1 MFYKTLKLFLSF
13 TKKLLKNLIFKEGNF
28 IMYIN
33 NYCFIFSLAFVSFFG
48 ICWSDPDIY
57 VFTDFGGGNNQQ
69 NQPVTDWQT
78 AIELASEGWKLTNH
92 PQIFINDGA
101 APLDPVKAG
110 AQLASAF
117 PYLGAHSQEKI
128 KRIVIHVIDPGV
140 GNASEHPRALVLRK
154 DGTLFIGPDN
164 GTLSLACP
172 PDSIE
177 AIWEINTKY
186 ISDLIG
192 IDLNVG
198 GTFHG
203 RDVFAA
209 AAYLLAADKVTI
221 QEIGKRYPETALKFR
236 LEIAPLIAQVNFQQI
251 STTRWDI
258 KLNSKPSENDLF
270 AQAYFLAIVQSPFYI
285 AEARPQLFFIEDS
298 AEKGH
303 IAIFNR
309 KTNNLYVGPNNGVG
323 TSFFQG
329 FPSEDVKIVELND
342 SVYLKVQ
349 ASENVQEALDLILK
363 QNSIPQPLVTIDLL
377 AHDLESPS
385 DEQRIVKG
393 RIWVDAYGN
402 IKTTLDTDLLLNL
415 LKQGYT
421 KLKVT
426 LNGVTRSVQFDRSF
440 ANVPPGAAFIYVGSS
455 GAIGPNPHRSRR
467 YIELSSN
474 GSQGIF
480 GKDLFING
488 NKLPFNG
495 QEITFQLTKDGSK
508 KKGDL

>member
-1 MFYKTLKLFLSF
+1 MNTNKYF
-13 TKKLLKNLIFKEGNF
+13 
-28 IMYIN
+28 
-33 NYCFIFSLAFVSFFG
+33 FIFSLAFVSFFG
-48 ICWSDPDIY
+48 LCWAEPDIY
-57 VFTDFGGGNNQQ
+57 VFTDFGGGSTQQ

-92 PQIFINDGA
+92 PHIFINDGA

-110 AQLASAF
+110 AQLAAAF

-140 GNASEHPRALVLRK
+140 GNASQHPRTLVLRK

-172 PDSIE
+172 SDSIE

-192 IDLNVG
+192 IDLDAG

-209 AAYLLAADKVTI
+209 AAYLLAANKVTI
-221 QEIGKRYPETALKFR
+221 QEIGKRYHKTALKFR
-236 LEIAPLIAQVNFQQI
+236 LEIAPIATQVHFQQI
-251 STTRWDI
+251 STTRWNI
-258 KLNSKPSENDLF
+258 KFNNKSSKDELF
-270 AQAYFLAIVQSPFYI
+270 AQAYFLAIVQSPFYVV
-285 AEARPQLFFIEDS
+285 EPCPQLFFIEDS
-298 AEKGH
+298 SKNGH

-309 KTNNLYVGPNNGVG
+309 KTSNLYVGPNNGVG

-329 FPSEDVKIVELND
+329 FSPEDVEIVELNY
-342 SVYLKVQ
+342 SVYLKIQ
-349 ASENVQEALDLILK
+349 TSENVQEALDLILK
-363 QNSIPQPLVTIDLL
+363 QKSIQQPLAVIDLI
-377 AHDLESPS
+377 AHELKPWGN
-385 DEQRIVKG
+385 EQRLING

-402 IKTTLDTDLLLNL
+402 IKTTVDTELFLKL

-421 KLKVT
+421 NLTVK
-426 LNGVTRSVQFDRSF
+426 LNGITRSVQFDKSF
-440 ANVPPGAAFIYVGSS
+440 VNVPPGTAFIYVGSS
-455 GAIGPNPHRSRR
+455 GAVGPNPHRTRR
-467 YIELSSN
+467 YIELSCN
-474 GSQGIF
+474 GIQGTF
-480 GKDLFING
+480 GEDLFVNG

-495 QEITFQLTKDGSK
+495 QEITFQLTKDGFK
-508 KKGDL
+508 EKGDF